1 MENTPSPSGNPK
13 PVVNVTAIII
23 AVIACATLLAVAY
36 VLQGRSEAGV
46 GPAASA
52 AKPELPVFITWR
64 ETKLP
69 GETQVARIW
78 VKSEARLPLRVIVQV
93 ESSVDREKKRN
104 EFVLEKTNI
113 EEPLELGVLEG
124 HQFVPGDKLS
134 VGHRD
139 YASVTSACKPL
150 K

>member
-1 MENTPSPSGNPK
+1 METTPSTSGNPK
-13 PVVNVTAIII
+13 SGVNVTAIII
-23 AVIACATLLAVAY
+23 AAIVCATLLGAVY
-36 VLQGRSEAGV
+36 LLQAKSEAGT
-46 GPAASA
+46 GPSIVA

-69 GETQVARIW
+69 GQTQVARIW
-78 VKSEARLPLRVIVQV
+78 VKPEAQLPLRVIVQV
-93 ESSVDREKKRN
+93 ESSVDGDKKIK
-104 EFVLEKTNI
+104 EIVLEKDNI
-113 EEPLELGVLEG
+113 EEPFELGVLQG

-139 YASVTSACKPL
+139 YAYVTSACKSL

>member
-1 MENTPSPSGNPK
+1 MENTPASSGNPK
-13 PVVNVTAIII
+13 SGVNVTAVII
-23 AVIACATLLAVAY
+23 AAIVCAALLGAVY
-36 VLQGRSEAGV
+36 LLQGKSEAGA
-46 GPAASA
+46 GPAIVA

-69 GETQVARIW
+69 GQTQVARIW
-78 VKSEARLPLRVIVQV
+78 VKPEAQLPLRVIVQV
-93 ESSVDREKKRN
+93 ESSVDGQKKLK
-104 EFVLEKTNI
+104 EIVLEKSNI
-113 EEPLELGVLEG
+113 EEPLELGVLQG

-139 YASVTSACKPL
+139 YSYVTSACKSL

>member
-1 MENTPSPSGNPK
+1 METTPSTSGNPK
-13 PVVNVTAIII
+13 SGVNVTAVII
-23 AVIACATLLAVAY
+23 AVVVCATLLAAVY
-36 VLQGRSEAGV
+36 LLQGKSAAGS
-46 GPAASA
+46 GPSILA

-69 GETQVARIW
+69 GQTQVARIW
-78 VKSEARLPLRVIVQV
+78 AKPDAQLPLRVIVQV
-93 ESSVDREKKRN
+93 ESSVDGEKKLK
-104 EFVLEKTNI
+104 EIVLEKRHV
-113 EEPLELGVLEG
+113 EDPLELGMLEG

-139 YASVTSACKPL
+139 YSYVTSAFKPL

>member
-1 MENTPSPSGNPK
+1 MENTPSMSGNPK
-13 PVVNVTAIII
+13 AGVNVTAIII
-23 AVIACATLLAVAY
+23 AVVVCATLLAAVY
-36 VLQGRSEAGV
+36 LLQGK
-46 GPAASA
+46 PAAGGGPSVVA

-69 GETQVARIW
+69 GQTQVARIW
-78 VKSEARLPLRVIVQV
+78 VKPEAQLPLRVIVQV
-93 ESSVDREKKRN
+93 ESSVDGEKKIK
-104 EFVLEKTNI
+104 EVVLEKSNV
-113 EEPLELGVLEG
+113 EEPFELGVLEG

-139 YASVTSACKPL
+139 YSYVTSACKSL